1 MNDVFSDSELEQYL
15 ARSLSPGRLKRLEA
29 ALPQS
34 PDLQA
39 RLEKLREAQK
49 VEEEVRDSFAIR
61 MPPEQE
67 EEIRKRSVDQISSE
81 FSGHGR

>member
-1 MNDVFSDSELEQYL
+1 MNDVFSDIELEQYL
-15 ARSLSPGRLKRLEA
+15 ARSLVPGRQKRLEA
-29 ALPQS
+29 ALAKS

-49 VEEEVRDSFAIR
+49 VEAEVRDSFAIR